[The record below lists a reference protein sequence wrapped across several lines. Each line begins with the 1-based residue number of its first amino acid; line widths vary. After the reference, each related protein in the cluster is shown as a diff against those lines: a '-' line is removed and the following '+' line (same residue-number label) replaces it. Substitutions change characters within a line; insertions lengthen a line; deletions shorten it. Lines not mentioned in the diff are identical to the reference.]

1 MTKQT
6 ERTNENELKMVFLP
20 SRIKEYEE
28 KYGVSIFGVFSNLEA
43 QEIDF
48 KDLFNLVGTLAHT
61 DDEDLINDYFIK
73 KTFSKVMKEVADG
86 LTKTGF
92 LR

>member
-1 MTKQT
+1 MTKQS
-6 ERTNENELKMVFLP
+6 NENELKMVFLP

-28 KYGVSIFGVFSNLEA
+28 QYGVSIFSIFSNLED
-43 QEIDF
+43 QQTKF
-48 KDLFNLVGTLAHT
+48 TNLFNLVGTLAHT
-61 DDEDLINDYFIK
+61 DDEDLINDYFMK

>member
-1 MTKQT
+1 MTKQI
-6 ERTNENELKMVFLP
+6 NENELKMVFLP
-20 SRIKEYEE
+20 SRIKEFEE
-28 KYGVSIFGVFSNLEA
+28 RYGISIFSLFSGLEG

-48 KDLFNLVGTLAHT
+48 KDLFNLVGTLANT
-61 DDEDLINDYFIK
+61 DDKELIDDYFIK